1 MNSNS
6 RSTSNLSLKSSRS
19 RKHSLTLSNTMG
31 WLSRHSTQSSVSS
44 FYKGNKNGSSP
55 ASQSQHKPARSI
67 ELVNNARHGPLGS
80 GATVVRTPEEALYD
94 SGVDSRPSLQR
105 SSTSQSFNSSRPTLQ
120 RSATSGSKPLESPPL
135 PSLPPDLRNSD
146 LSSED
151 EYYDEGDNDILS
163 ASAGLSWPTPPSA
176 IAPLPP
182 TPSLPSLRSSLKPKL
197 RSNSD
202 EFRVPALPA
211 HVTQSSPQPPFEP
224 VLISGVPSGVVDPS
238 TVLVTVE
245 TSTTSHK
252 TTFKTLT
259 SRPSQLASY
268 LHSLFPR
275 PRRDSDASSV
285 YSTASDDMSTY
296 RNHLAS
302 QGLLPQAPVNIHIFL
317 DRPSAPYVHIL
328 NYLRSPVGSAD
339 APELLP
345 RAAQLHPPN
354 SQSRLEALLELR
366 DEASYLDLDD
376 LYKLC
381 SDEVR
386 QRQPALQ
393 PRLPRTHSRGQSSNS
408 TNPGYGVD
416 SQHTSL
422 SSMHTLL
429 DRSGQSPPHVRA
441 RELSTIS
448 DDRASIKASNE
459 YCSDFQPRSQTT
471 SKRSPPTP
479 ESWKDGRN
487 SGSSTST
494 RGARRNDL
502 LRSPPAGWI

>member
-1 MNSNS
+1 
-6 RSTSNLSLKSSRS
+6 
-19 RKHSLTLSNTMG
+19 MG

-44 FYKGNKNGSSP
+44 FYKGNKNGSSS
-55 ASQSQHKPARSI
+55 ASDSHHKPARSI

-105 SSTSQSFNSSRPTLQ
+105 TSTSQSFNSSRPTLQ
-120 RSATSGSKPLESPPL
+120 RSATSG
-135 PSLPPDLRNSD
+135 
-146 LSSED
+146 
-151 EYYDEGDNDILS
+151 

-176 IAPLPP
+176 IVPLPP

-245 TSTTSHK
+245 TSTASHK

-275 PRRDSDASSV
+275 PRPDSDASSV

-296 RNHLAS
+296 RKHLAS
-302 QGLLPQAPVNIHIFL
+302 QGLLPQAPVNIHVFL

-345 RAAQLHPPN
+345 RAVQLHPPN

-393 PRLPRTHSRGQSSNS
+393 PRIPRTHSRGQSSNS

-459 YCSDFQPRSQTT
+459 FCSDLHSRSQLT